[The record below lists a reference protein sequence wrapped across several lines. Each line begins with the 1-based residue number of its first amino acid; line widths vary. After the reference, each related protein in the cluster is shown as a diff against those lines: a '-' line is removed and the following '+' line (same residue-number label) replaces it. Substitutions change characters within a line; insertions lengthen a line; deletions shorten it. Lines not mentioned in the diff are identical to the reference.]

1 MLPVW
6 MTANATLSHFVIIVS
21 DSAVVKMKDDPDM
34 MLDVNDANYEVKK
47 MRFEWCMYVNA

>member
-1 MLPVW
+1 